1 VSSVFI
7 SIRPQEDR
15 KGRLRSERPGYFDPR
30 IEVLKMKIGIE
41 LAITLLTLGL
51 TYVLT
56 SEGLWGS
63 AVMFFN
69 VLFAAMIAFNFY
81 EPLASLIDQTGIG
94 WGFSDTLCMLGL
106 FCIAL
111 VVLRMTTETIAPAM
125 VRFPM
130 PVYHAGRLIFALGG
144 AAITMAVVLLAFHA
158 APVHKKI
165 FTTIDYK
172 SKPPFG
178 LGLDHLWLGFFQY
191 ETGQVFSRLGSGQRD
206 PYHQYG
212 QGGRVKVFDPR
223 ADWLLLHQ
231 DARPYGVETT
241 LGEEGAAAGSAAAG
255 AAGGQAQGA
264 GPGGGRGRGA
274 PSAPPP

>member
-1 VSSVFI
+1 
-7 SIRPQEDR
+7 
-15 KGRLRSERPGYFDPR
+15 
-30 IEVLKMKIGIE
+30 LKYVTDLVI
-41 LAITLLTLGL
+41 ALLTLGL

-81 EPLASLIDQTGIG
+81 EPLAVLIDQTGIN

-106 FCIAL
+106 FIISL
-111 VVLRMTTETIAPAM
+111 LLLRMTTETIAPAM

-130 PVYHAGRLIFALGG
+130 PVYHVGRLFFGVGG
-144 AAITMAVVLLAFHA
+144 ACVTMAIIILGFHA

-165 FTTIDYK
+165 FSTTDTK

-178 LGLDHLWLGFFQY
+178 LGLDHLWLGYFQY
-191 ETGQVFSRLGSGQRD
+191 ETGAVFSQLGAGQRD
-206 PYHQYG
+206 PYHTYG

-223 ADWLLLHQ
+223 AEWLLLHEQ
-231 DARPYGVETT
+231 FRPYGEGSI
-241 LGEEGAAAGSAAAG
+241 LGDEGAAEGGAG
-255 AAGGQAQGA
+255 AAAAPQQGGQAPGA
-264 GPGGGRGRGA
+264 GRGGRGGPPA
-274 PSAPPP
+274 APPP